1 MPAMFKEPF
10 SPFGSMFEG
19 TLNGPGAMLDNFPPV
34 SRASEAGERII
45 PIKVVTSNS
54 DVNEVRRER
63 IERISSRIINCRL
76 ESVRVEITKLEM
88 FQLRSVEMKC

>member
-1 MPAMFKEPF
+1 MPPMFKEAFP
-10 SPFGSMFEG
+10 PFGSMFEG
-19 TLNGPGAMLDNFPPV
+19 TLNGPGAMVDNFPTA

-45 PIKVVTSNS
+45 PIKVVSSNS
-54 DVNEVRRER
+54 DINEVRTER
-63 IERISSRIINCRL
+63 IKRNSSRIINCRL